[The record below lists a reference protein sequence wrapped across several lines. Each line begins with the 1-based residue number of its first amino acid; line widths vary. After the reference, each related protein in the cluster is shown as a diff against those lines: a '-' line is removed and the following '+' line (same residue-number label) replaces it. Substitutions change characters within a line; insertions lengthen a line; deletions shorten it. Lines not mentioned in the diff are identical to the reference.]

1 MVAMKPKRTKLSD
14 QLRAAIEGSGKS
26 RYQISLETGID
37 AATLCRFMKC
47 KGGLSVDGL
56 DKIGECLGLSLTTA
70 TKPRKP
76 KGR

>member
-1 MVAMKPKRTKLSD
+1 MVAMKPKRTKLTD

-26 RYQISLETGID
+26 RYQISLETGVD

-56 DKIGECLGLSLTTA
+56 DKLGDCLGLELRA
-70 TKPRKP
+70 VKMPPAK